1 MNRRELLKNIAI
13 VSGGLFVGSNFLLS
27 SCKNEAAGNLS
38 ISTDMLVLL
47 GEVSET
53 IIPETDTPGA
63 KTAEVAK
70 FINKVYQD
78 IYTDEE
84 QKLFLGALTKINDK
98 AKSGFGGE
106 FVKLSAF
113 KKAEVINAIKN
124 PKDKG
129 FLMIYQM
136 VLYSY
141 LTSEKGLKASY
152 RYLPIPGKLE
162 SDIPYKKGDKMF
174 ASLDMN

>member
-13 VSGGLFVGSNFLLS
+13 VSGGLFVGSNFLLT
-27 SCKNEAAGNLS
+27 SCKNEAAGNIS
-38 ISTDMLVLL
+38 ISSDLL
-47 GEVSET
+47 TLLDEVAET

-63 KTAEVAK
+63 KTTEVAK
-70 FINKVYQD
+70 FINLVYQD
-78 IYTDEE
+78 IYTDKE
-84 QKLFLGALTKINDK
+84 QKLFVGALTKINEK
-98 AKSGFGGE
+98 AKSSFGGE
-106 FVKLSAF
+106 FVKLSAD
-113 KKAEVINAIKN
+113 KKAEVINAVKN

-129 FLMIYQM
+129 FLMVYQM

>member
-13 VSGGLFVGSNFLLS
+13 VSGGLFVGSNFLLT
-27 SCKNEAAGNLS
+27 SCKNEAAGTLALSTNL
-38 ISTDMLVLL
+38 LALL
-47 GEVSET
+47 GEVAET
-53 IIPETDTPGA
+53 IIPETTTPGA
-63 KTAEVAK
+63 KSAEVAK
-70 FINKVYQD
+70 FINLVYQD
-78 IYTDEE
+78 IYTDKE
-84 QKLFLGALTKINDK
+84 QKLFADALTKIDAK
-98 AKSGFGGE
+98 AKASFGGD
-106 FVKLSAF
+106 FLKLTPE
-113 KKAEVINAIKN
+113 KRAEVINAVKD

-129 FLMIYQM
+129 FLMVYQM